1 MWFSSVETPVSSADR
16 NQVHLGVDDGATDGG
31 GNLLGTLK
39 AKADVAIAVTDSDV
53 GLEAGTLT
61 SSCLFLDRHD
71 LHDLVAE
78 SGAKEVINNL
88 VFLDRKRE
96 KEDLL
101 NRFDLSILH

>member
-1 MWFSSVETPVSSADR
+1 
-16 NQVHLGVDDGATDGG
+16 
-31 GNLLGTLK
+31 
-39 AKADVAIAVTDSDV
+39 
-53 GLEAGTLT
+53 
-61 SSCLFLDRHD
+61 LDRHD